1 MVNLLGEHL
10 ENLYE
15 EIPTLNDWKIHL
27 YGKKEPKIK
36 RKMGHVTI
44 LRESVEAALAEIN
57 ESSIWKKT
65 KEKIGG

>member
-10 ENLYE
+10 ENLYVE
-15 EIPTLNDWKIHL
+15 LPALKDWKIHL
-27 YGKKEPKIK
+27 YGKEEPKTK

-44 LRESVEAALAEIN
+44 LRENATAALTEV
-57 ESSIWKKT
+57 EQSSIWKRA